1 MRLSISSVFITLITA
16 SLLILFLHVL
26 LTGKKSHAFFRTDF
40 LTVLLLTILLRL
52 LFPIE
57 FPFTIT
63 ILSRHVMT
71 AIRNVLI
78 HPFARSFTL
87 LQLLLVIWGMGV
99 LLQGIR
105 LLWRI
110 RSVHALCTYLK
121 KQSRELHLSDFGISC
136 EKADHPV
143 YICNEIQL
151 PMVPGFQQAIFLPAD
166 TCRNEDLHFIL
177 LHEAEHI
184 RHHDIFIKQLVN
196 ILAVIYWWF
205 PPIYLLQK
213 QIDLYLDMRVDTVVT
228 RSMTLT
234 QYQAYMQ
241 TILDIQKRQVTSTPE
256 SMQPQFNCFLSHSE
270 KSLTFR
276 IHYLME
282 GIFKKRTNRMLLLFA
297 FILPFLSNAIIMEPD
312 YINSPAVQDT
322 FSEDDFNDGYII
334 HHKDGTYTFVIAGN
348 EVHINDPDGPDFQGI
363 PIIEED

>member
-1 MRLSISSVFITLITA
+1 
-16 SLLILFLHVL
+16 
-26 LTGKKSHAFFRTDF
+26 
-40 LTVLLLTILLRL
+40 
-52 LFPIE
+52 
-57 FPFTIT
+57 
-63 ILSRHVMT
+63 
-71 AIRNVLI
+71 
-78 HPFARSFTL
+78 
-87 LQLLLVIWGMGV
+87 
-99 LLQGIR
+99 
-105 LLWRI
+105 
-110 RSVHALCTYLK
+110 
-121 KQSRELHLSDFGISC
+121 
-136 EKADHPV
+136 
-143 YICNEIQL
+143 
-151 PMVPGFQQAIFLPAD
+151 
-166 TCRNEDLHFIL
+166 
-177 LHEAEHI
+177 
-184 RHHDIFIKQLVN
+184 
-196 ILAVIYWWF
+196 
-205 PPIYLLQK
+205 
-213 QIDLYLDMRVDTVVT
+213 MRVDTVVT

-256 SMQPQFNCFLSHSE
+256 NMQPQFNCFLSHSE

-276 IHYLME
+276 IHYLVE